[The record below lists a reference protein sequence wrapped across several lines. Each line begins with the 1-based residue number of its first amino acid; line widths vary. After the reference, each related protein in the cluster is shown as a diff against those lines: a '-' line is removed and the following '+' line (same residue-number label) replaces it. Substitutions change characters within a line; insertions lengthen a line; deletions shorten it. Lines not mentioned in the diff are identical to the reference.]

1 MVKYNYIQLV
11 HLLYLP
17 LLSYLLL
24 FKQTE
29 RTSNQLKIN
38 QTFIL
43 KYSFVHF
50 NKFPF
55 KRNFD
60 CLISLN

>member
-17 LLSYLLL
+17 LLSYILLC
-24 FKQTE
+24 KQTE

-38 QTFIL
+38 QSFIL
-43 KYSFVHF
+43 KY
-50 NKFPF
+50 
-55 KRNFD
+55 
-60 CLISLN
+60 